1 MSQQGPILVVST
13 ARRPSFA
20 ATLDLGRL
28 FPVVETEWADAVR
41 AVEQVQPAA
50 VLAATSD
57 TDAAGLAELAARVA
71 ARQPYLPLI
80 SVDPRVPH
88 PDNVIPFFQSQ
99 TSQTPDGGSDR
110 LVARLRAA
118 LRVRSLHATV
128 MRRLVPATP
137 MALSHIDPAR
147 DATVLLIGRGGAY
160 PTLSVALGERTGVVG
175 ALSIEAAAKHLNVR
189 DIDGIV
195 LGEGF
200 SPRVVDAFLTV
211 LTEDARF
218 RNLPVVVT
226 ADDLAPAYDLP
237 NLEIVSD
244 DSAQVVST
252 VLPLIRQHAFEA
264 HLSRTLKAIDADGLI
279 DARTGLLTPEAFER
293 DFASAIYQT
302 QQRGG
307 GLSVARFA
315 FDPGTS
321 PRAVRRRADHQP
333 PDAANGFRRRAG
345 GRLGGR
351 GRRRYRSEHR
361 PHRRTAAVQR
371 DAPYLARQARHTGGT
386 GCDGRNP
393 GVEGFREVAAGV
405 VRERRGS
412 PRRVVIVLST
422 SLIKTRFRCH
432 CRPRTPRSLQA
443 ILKLACKAFDFP

>member
-20 ATLDLGRL
+20 ATLDVGRL

-41 AVEQVQPAA
+41 AIEQVQPAA

-80 SVDPRVPH
+80 AVDPRVPH

-99 TSQTPDGGSDR
+99 IPQAQVSQTQTLQTQGGSDR

-200 SPRVVDAFLTV
+200 SPRVIDAFLTV

-226 ADDLAPAYDLP
+226 AVDLAPAYDLP
-237 NLEIVSD
+237 NLEVVSD
-244 DSAQVVST
+244 AAAQVVAT

-279 DARTGLLTPEAFER
+279 DARTGLLTREAFER

-315 FDPGTS
+315 FDPEH
-321 PRAVRRRADHQP
+321 PRAQFDGARIISRLMRQMDFGAALEDGSVVVVFAETDLKTAHTIARRLSSVMRHTSH
-333 PDAANGFRRRAG
+333 G
-345 GRLGGR
+345 
-351 GRRRYRSEHR
+351 
-361 PHRRTAAVQR
+361 QR
-371 DAPYLARQARHTGGT
+371 DARSEPAVT
-386 GCDGRNP
+386 
-393 GVEGFREVAAGV
+393 VATLLPNDSAK
-405 VRERRGS
+405 
-412 PRRVVIVLST
+412 
-422 SLIKTRFRCH
+422 SL
-432 CRPRTPRSLQA
+432 RSRLQEEA
-443 ILKLACKAFDFP
+443 HRAAS

>member
-20 ATLDLGRL
+20 ATLDIGRL

-41 AVEQVQPAA
+41 AIEQVQPAA

-57 TDAAGLAELAARVA
+57 TDAAGLAELAVRVA

-80 SVDPRVPH
+80 SIDPRVAH
-88 PDNVIPFFQSQ
+88 PDNVIPFFQNQIPQAQVSQ
-99 TSQTPDGGSDR
+99 TQASQTQGGSDR

-200 SPRVVDAFLTV
+200 SPRVIDAFLTV

-218 RNLPVVVT
+218 RSLPVILT
-226 ADDLAPAYDLP
+226 AVDLAPAYDLP
-237 NLEIVSD
+237 NLEVVSD
-244 DSAQVVST
+244 ATAQVVAT
-252 VLPLIRQHAFEA
+252 TLPLIRQHAFEA

-279 DARTGLLTPEAFER
+279 DARTGLLTREAFER

-315 FDPGTS
+315 FDPEH
-321 PRAVRRRADHQP
+321 PRAQFDGARIISRLMRQMDFGAAEEDGSVVVVFAETDLKTAHTIARRLSSVMRHTSHGHR
-333 PDAANGFRRRAG
+333 DA
-345 GRLGGR
+345 
-351 GRRRYRSEHR
+351 RSEPAVTVATLLPNNSAKSLRSRLQEEAHR
-361 PHRRTAAVQR
+361 AA
-371 DAPYLARQARHTGGT
+371 
-386 GCDGRNP
+386 
-393 GVEGFREVAAGV
+393 
-405 VRERRGS
+405 S
-412 PRRVVIVLST
+412 
-422 SLIKTRFRCH
+422 
-432 CRPRTPRSLQA
+432 
-443 ILKLACKAFDFP
+443 

>member
-13 ARRPSFA
+13 AKQPSFA
-20 ATLDLGRL
+20 ATIDIGRL

-57 TDAAGLAELAARVA
+57 TDAAGLAELATRVA

-80 SVDPRVPH
+80 SVDPRIPH

-99 TSQTPDGGSDR
+99 IPHTEVSRTQGGSDR
-110 LVARLRAA
+110 LHARLRAA

-128 MRRLVPATP
+128 MRRLEPATP

-200 SPRVVDAFLTV
+200 SPRVIDAFLTV

-218 RNLPVVVT
+218 RNLPVVLT
-226 ADDLAPAYDLP
+226 GGDLAPAYDLP
-237 NLEIVSD
+237 NLE
-244 DSAQVVST
+244 VVSADAAEVVAT
-252 VLPLIRQHAFEA
+252 ALPLIRQHAFEA

-315 FDPGTS
+315 FDPEH
-321 PRAVRRRADHQP
+321 PRAQFDGARIISRLMRQMDFGAADADGSVVVVFAETDLKTAHTIARRLSSVMRHTSH
-333 PDAANGFRRRAG
+333 G
-345 GRLGGR
+345 
-351 GRRRYRSEHR
+351 
-361 PHRRTAAVQR
+361 QR
-371 DAPYLARQARHTGGT
+371 DARAEPAVT
-386 GCDGRNP
+386 
-393 GVEGFREVAAGV
+393 VAALLPND
-405 VRERRGS
+405 S
-412 PRRVVIVLST
+412 AK
-422 SLIKTRFRCH
+422 SLRTRLHEEAHRAA
-432 CRPRTPRSLQA
+432 S
-443 ILKLACKAFDFP
+443 

>member
-13 ARRPSFA
+13 VRRPSFA
-20 ATLDLGRL
+20 ATLDLAKL

-80 SVDPRVPH
+80 AVDPQLPH
-88 PDNVIPFFQSQ
+88 PDNVIPFFQTQ
-99 TSQTPDGGSDR
+99 GGSDR

-128 MRRLVPATP
+128 MRRLVPATS

-195 LGEGF
+195 LAEGF
-200 SPRVVDAFLTV
+200 SPRVIDAFLTV

-218 RNLPVVVT
+218 RNLPIVVT
-226 ADDLAPAYDLP
+226 GGDLAPAYDLP
-237 NLEIVSD
+237 NLEIVAAD
-244 DSAQVVST
+244 AAQAVAT

-279 DARTGLLTPEAFER
+279 DARTGLLTSEAFER

-315 FDPGTS
+315 FDPEH
-321 PRAVRRRADHQP
+321 PRAQFDGARIISRLMRQMDFGAAQQDGAVVVVFAETDLKTAHTIARRLSSVMRHTSH
-333 PDAANGFRRRAG
+333 G
-345 GRLGGR
+345 
-351 GRRRYRSEHR
+351 
-361 PHRRTAAVQR
+361 QR
-371 DAPYLARQARHTGGT
+371 DARAEPAVT
-386 GCDGRNP
+386 
-393 GVEGFREVAAGV
+393 VATLLPNDSAK
-405 VRERRGS
+405 
-412 PRRVVIVLST
+412 
-422 SLIKTRFRCH
+422 SL
-432 CRPRTPRSLQA
+432 RSRLQEEA
-443 ILKLACKAFDFP
+443 HRAAS